1 MLLSFFII
9 IIAIKIIIVVFC
21 FFCFIPIDLL
31 VECYLANNNL
41 RSFVRCD
48 WILDS
53 FSKKKGKLRKTR
65 LATSEKNTNKTEV
78 SILLN

>member
-1 MLLSFFII
+1 MI

-21 FFCFIPIDLL
+21 FFCFLPIDLL
-31 VECYLANNNL
+31 VECYLANNDL

-53 FSKKKGKLRKTR
+53 FSKKKRKIAQDTPSNKR
-65 LATSEKNTNKTEV
+65 KNTNKTEV